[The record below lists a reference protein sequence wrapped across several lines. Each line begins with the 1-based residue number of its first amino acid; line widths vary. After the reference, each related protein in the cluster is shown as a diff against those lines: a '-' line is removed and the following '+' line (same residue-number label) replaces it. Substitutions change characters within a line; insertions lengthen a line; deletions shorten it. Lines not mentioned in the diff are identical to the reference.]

1 MLLKSG
7 AYNNVFKKRL
17 LEIASDAEDIFTV
30 TPKKSIRINTLKAE
44 KEEIVKKLSDYI
56 IEEMPWYEHGLWVRD
71 EISKTIE
78 HHLGYFY
85 IQEAASM
92 LSAIVLSPSKH
103 EFIVDMCA
111 APGSKT
117 TQMAM
122 MMDGEGVIIANDVN
136 SKRIKALA
144 HNVQRGG
151 AKNVIITN
159 YDARYM
165 PAMEADKI
173 LLDAPCT
180 ASGKIMYEN
189 VQKKWNYNRIRIMSR
204 KQKQLMKTAYR
215 LLRKEGE
222 MVYSTCSLE
231 PEENEEVIDF
241 AIKELGMKTLPFRI
255 EGIKMR
261 EAITSWREKEFDDSI
276 KNCRRVWP
284 QDNGTEGFFICKLKK
299 F

>member
-1 MLLKSG
+1 MFKERLREMIDD
-7 AYNNVFKKRL
+7 ADEIFNVL
-17 LEIASDAEDIFTV
+17 PE
-30 TPKKSIRINTLKAE
+30 KSIRVNTLKIDKDE
-44 KEEIVKKLSDYI
+44 LIKRLEDYI
-56 IEEMPWYEHGLWVRD
+56 ISEIPWYEHGLWVK
-71 EISKTIE
+71 EGIAKTIE

-92 LSAIVLSPSKH
+92 LPAIVLNAGRDNTV
-103 EFIVDMCA
+103 IDMCA

-117 TQMAM
+117 TQIAM

-144 HNVQRGG
+144 HNVQRSG
-151 AKNVIITN
+151 AKNVIIIN
-159 YDARYM
+159 YDARHM
-165 PAMEADKI
+165 PSIEAEKL

-189 VQKKWNYNRIRIMSR
+189 IQKKWNYSRVKIMSR
-204 KQKQLMKTAYR
+204 KQKQLVKAAYR
-215 LLRKEGE
+215 LLADNGE

-241 AIKELGMKTLPFRI
+241 ALKLGMESVPFKI
-255 EGIKMR
+255 KGLKMR
-261 EAITSWREKEFDDSI
+261 SAITSWMGIEFESGV

-284 QDNGTEGFFICKLKK
+284 HDNNTEGFFICKLKK
-299 F
+299 L